1 VFVATNKRKK
11 PAASPAKRRPG
22 PTSIRFSPEDIK
34 LLEWLQNHY
43 GTNGPTTT
51 LRHAML
57 IAKEHAK

>member
-1 VFVATNKRKK
+1 MIKPKSKK
-11 PAASPAKRRPG
+11 PAKKRAG
-22 PTSIRFSPEDIK
+22 PTSVRFSPEDIK
-34 LLEWLQNHY
+34 LLQWLQNHY